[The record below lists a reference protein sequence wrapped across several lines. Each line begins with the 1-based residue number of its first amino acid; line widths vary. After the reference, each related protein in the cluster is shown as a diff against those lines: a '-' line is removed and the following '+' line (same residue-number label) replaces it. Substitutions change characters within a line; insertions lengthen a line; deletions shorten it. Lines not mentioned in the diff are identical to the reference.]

1 MRQIFQEVM
10 PWCRTWNC
18 TGDAQRKVTSEQ
30 RGKEKSCVTWI
41 SIIFNNIGKDFF
53 FDKLDDLKS
62 YHFTTNRGKTIMEL
76 HPKNDL
82 FQCFNHF

>member
-41 SIIFNNIGKDFF
+41 SIFFNNIGKDFF

-76 HPKNDL
+76 K
-82 FQCFNHF
+82 

>member
-1 MRQIFQEVM
+1 MKHETNLSGKPGSDAMVS
-10 PWCRTWNC
+10 
-18 TGDAQRKVTSEQ
+18 DAQRKVTSEQ

-53 FDKLDDLKS
+53 FDELDDLKS

-76 HPKNDL
+76 K
-82 FQCFNHF
+82 